1 MEENFTVTLIVNQ
14 SCQGFLVKQKTYIDE
29 INSWGYLLE
38 HIKSGARCLYLA
50 NNDDNKVF
58 SISFRTPPND
68 DSGIPHILE
77 HSSLC
82 GSRKYRLK
90 EPFVDLVKGSLNTFL
105 NAMTYP
111 DKTMYPVASR
121 NAMDF
126 HNLMD
131 VYLDAVFYPLIYEN
145 KYTLKQEGWH
155 YNIESPEDELSYN
168 GVVYNEMKGVYSS
181 ADAFLENEAMKAL
194 FPASPYRF
202 ESGGY
207 PDAIPELTQ
216 EKFEDFHKTYY
227 SPENAYIFIYGDMD
241 GEATLAF
248 LDKEYLS
255 NFERTGKV
263 DSTIPLQAPLER
275 TQEVEAY
282 YPVAKD
288 EDTKNKTY
296 HELNIVT
303 GVATNVL
310 HTMALRL
317 LENVLLESESSPLRR
332 ALIDAGIGQN
342 ISGSFSAAMLQP
354 VFSIRAA
361 GSEPELKDKFIS
373 TIYKT
378 LQQITV
384 DGLDKNLI
392 EAALNSCEFRLKEAD
407 FGSYPKG
414 LLYGI
419 AAMDTWLYDGDPLEG
434 FRYEKYLKQLR
445 EGLNT
450 RFYENLIEGY
460 LLDTT
465 HKALVTLMPK
475 PGMEEEHQAQE
486 VEKMAAL
493 KATMSQEQLE
503 KYAFECNELHRLQA
517 EPDSEEARASIPLLQ
532 REDIRRDVE
541 CFSLQKEQYKANQ
554 LLFYSAKTNG
564 IVYLNFNFDISGV
577 SVEQLPLCFLLTDV
591 LGKFNTKQYTY
602 EEIATNS
609 IKYTGGIS
617 FDVHSY
623 SRAEDADK
631 YHIYFQVKAKAL
643 LENLTRVFSI
653 LSSVALESL
662 FTDVERFHE
671 LVAEL
676 DTDLQSSFFS
686 RGQTIALARLFSY
699 CSDAARVN
707 EQDQFS
713 YQVFIKQL
721 LANFD
726 SKAPV
731 ILESLQGLIAVFF
744 QQSKFTLG
752 YACDEAN
759 QQIVKEQCLSFIDSL
774 PLRDDFTVKK
784 VPLGNINEAIAAAG
798 KVQYVAAG
806 GNFVKHG
813 FKFKG
818 SMRVLETILRYE
830 YLWTKIRIQGGAY
843 GATAMFQLNGIA
855 GFASYRDPQLT
866 KSLDAYEA
874 MPQWLANFECT
885 ARELDKYVIGTIST
899 MDTPLTN
906 SMALDR
912 AVVNYLKDITD
923 SKRQAIRN
931 EVLDVTVQDIRDIAP
946 VVDAL
951 LKDGYI
957 CVVGGE
963 QPIEDNKKLF
973 NSILHA

>member
-1 MEENFTVTLIVNQ
+1 MALIVNQ
-14 SCQGFLVKQKTYIDE
+14 PCQGFMVKKKTYIDE
-29 INSWGYLLE
+29 IHSWGYLLE
-38 HIKSGARCLYLA
+38 HIKSGAKCLYLA

-58 SISFRTPPND
+58 SISFRTPPSD

-121 NAMDF
+121 NAKDF
-126 HNLMD
+126 RNLMD
-131 VYLDAVFYPLIYEN
+131 VYLDAVFFPLIYEN
-145 KYTLKQEGWH
+145 KYTLRQEGWH
-155 YNIESPEDELSYN
+155 YNIDNPEGELSYN

-194 FPASPYRF
+194 FPESPYRF

-241 GEATLAF
+241 GEGTLAF
-248 LDKEYLS
+248 IDREYL
-255 NFERTGKV
+255 NKFERTGKV
-263 DSTIPLQAPLER
+263 VSEIPIQAPLAR
-275 TQEVEAY
+275 TKDVEAY

-288 EDTKNKTY
+288 EDIKNKTY

-303 GVATNVL
+303 GVATDVL
-310 HTMALRL
+310 TTMALRL

-332 ALIDAGIGQN
+332 ALMDAGIGQN
-342 ISGSFSAAMLQP
+342 VSGSFSGAMLQP

-378 LQQITV
+378 LQKITV
-384 DGLDKNLI
+384 RGLDKNLVK
-392 EAALNSCEFRLKEAD
+392 AALNSCEFRLKEAD

-419 AAMDTWLYDGDPLEG
+419 AAMDTWLYGGDPLES
-434 FRYEKYLKQLR
+434 FRYEKYIKQLR
-445 EGLNT
+445 VGLKT
-450 RFYENLIEGY
+450 RYYENLIEHY

-465 HKALVTLMPK
+465 HKALVTLIPK
-475 PGMEEEHQAQE
+475 PGMEEEHHAAE
-486 VEKMAAL
+486 IEKMAAL
-493 KATMSQEQLE
+493 KASMSQEELV
-503 KYAFECNELHRLQA
+503 KYAEECAELHRLQA
-517 EPDSEEARASIPLLQ
+517 EPDSEEAREAIPLLKRQ
-532 REDIRRDVE
+532 DIRRKVE
-541 CFSLQKEQYKANQ
+541 CFALQKEEYFGNQ
-554 LLFYSAKTNG
+554 LLFYPAATNG

-591 LGKFNTKQYTY
+591 LGKFNTRRYSY
-602 EEIATNS
+602 EDIATYS
-609 IKYTGGIS
+609 IKYTGGVS
-617 FDVHSY
+617 FDVRAY
-623 SRAEDADK
+623 SEAEDADK
-631 YHIYFQVKAKAL
+631 YRLYFQVKAKAL
-643 LENLTRVFSI
+643 LENLPRLFSI
-653 LSSVALESL
+653 LSAVGLDSQ
-662 FTDVERFHE
+662 FTDLERFRE
-671 LVAEL
+671 LVNEL

-713 YQVFIKQL
+713 YQLFIKDL
-721 LANFD
+721 VANFD
-726 SKAPV
+726 AKAPA
-731 ILESLQGLIAVFF
+731 ILEALQELLGIFF
-744 QQSKFTLG
+744 QKSKFMLG
-752 YACDEAN
+752 YACDAQNLQPAKE
-759 QQIVKEQCLSFIDSL
+759 QIVAFLDSL
-774 PLRDDFTVKK
+774 PYCEDFAIKK
-784 VPLGNINEAIAAAG
+784 VPLGKINEAIAAAG

-806 GNFVKHG
+806 GNFAKHG
-813 FKFKG
+813 YKFKG

-830 YLWTKIRIQGGAY
+830 YLWTRIRIQGGAY
-843 GATAMFQLNGIA
+843 GAIAMFQLNGLA
-855 GFASYRDPQLT
+855 GFASYRDPQLL
-866 KSLDAYEA
+866 KSLEA
-874 MPQWLANFECT
+874 FKDMPQWLAEFECT
-885 ARELDKYVIGTIST
+885 DRELDKYVIGTIST

-912 AVVNYLKDITD
+912 AVVHYLKGITD
-923 SKRQAIRN
+923 GRRQVIRD

-946 VVDAL
+946 VVEAM

-963 QPIEDNKKLF
+963 QAIEENKDLF
-973 NSILHA
+973 TEVLHA